1 MFFRVLAQLCLP
13 CRGSDVVGSGAD
25 RLRAAFS
32 RNVRSH
38 VALALT
44 RVTDSDSTAA
54 AGVCGHS
61 THKREALPPTPV

>member
-1 MFFRVLAQLCLP
+1 MFFRLLARLGLP
-13 CRGSDVVGSGAD
+13 CRGSDVVGSVAG
-25 RLRAAFS
+25 RLRAAFT

-38 VALALT
+38 VAPPLT
-44 RVTDSDSTAA
+44 RVTDSDSTAT